1 MATTWPESLRGMLPN
16 PPETQLS
23 ARKIPHICVM
33 LFHKKWLIY
42 VISFELHNAIR
53 KHNYLVYKFIR
64 PRRNAPLCATSHR
77 EPCRMGSKP
86 RSLSWNP
93 VLLPMWWL
101 PLEETQLVAFVFFF
115 FPPFLPFF
123 FFFFSIMMHLF
134 KLFASL
140 SLNLSE
146 NNNE

>member
-1 MATTWPESLRGMLPN
+1 MATTWPESLQGMLPD

-33 LFHKKWLIY
+33 LFHKRWLIY
-42 VISFELHNAIR
+42 VVSFELHNAIR
-53 KHNYLVYKFIR
+53 KHNYPVYKFNR
-64 PRRNAPLCATSHR
+64 PRRNAPLCATSPR
-77 EPCRMGSKP
+77 EPCRMGCKP

-93 VLLPMWWL
+93 GFSPCGGYLWKRHSLLPL
-101 PLEETQLVAFVFFF
+101 FSF
-115 FPPFLPFF
+115 FPLPSFLSS
-123 FFFFSIMMHLF
+123 FFFSIMMHLF

-140 SLNLSE
+140 SLNLSK